1 MARSLLDWRQLDLS
15 LSPTLFKWFLYT
27 QSPEE
32 DLVLCSPRVGVTA
45 ADLALVDPPFAK
57 HFHSLLKI
65 SRRRQELLEG
75 TKTAV
80 MAAEEDVRAIDTE
93 IDDLYLSFVLPG
105 YQVSTSTFL
114 WSHLCSKVGRQC
126 NRFALL

>member
-32 DLVLCSPRVGVTA
+32 DLVLSSPRVGVTA

-57 HFHSLLKI
+57 HFHSLLELC
-65 SRRRQELLEG
+65 RRRQEFVESSKSPSL
-75 TKTAV
+75 
-80 MAAEEDVRAIDTE
+80 AAEREEVRAIDME
-93 IDDLYLSFVLPG
+93 VDDLCLSFVLPG
-105 YQVSTSTFL
+105 YQVSKQTMFILVILIQS
-114 WSHLCSKVGRQC
+114 Q
-126 NRFALL
+126 